1 MSKTKRAPGSTH
13 FKTVVWIT
21 TGPARIGAIHPIQ
34 TSRRGSQ
41 KACREQLKGNLTVMI
56 IPARTDAA
64 FFHDFIYQKEKVEVR
79 FARGRLR
86 FGDSKQNAPFPS
98 MVVIFHPFR

>member
-1 MSKTKRAPGSTH
+1 MCANEQNKKC
-13 FKTVVWIT
+13 
-21 TGPARIGAIHPIQ
+21 ARFYTLQNSGLDNDWASSNWCNPPYSDI
-34 TSRRGSQ
+34 
-41 KACREQLKGNLTVMI
+41 KAWLAEQLKGNLTVMI